1 MEVEEASGWWWWWS
15 TWSATAAAG
24 ACLLLVLLILLHVAA
39 RVADAL
45 WWRPRR
51 LEAHFAG
58 QGVRGPPYRLL
69 LGCVTEMVALMAAA
83 AAKPMSPPDSHDALP
98 RVLAFYHYWRKIYGP
113 MFLIWF
119 GPTPRLTVAEPELVR
134 EILLTRADAFDRY
147 EAHPIVR
154 QLEGDGLV
162 SLHDDKWALHRRVLT
177 PAFFPDNLNVR
188 ARRAVLPSPPPLLLA
203 FNLIAALSAINQWA
217 FFLDTDTCRV
227 LLHRSQRLAP
237 HVGRSVAA
245 LAERWRAMAASV
257 AGGEVEVDVA
267 EWFQAVAEEAITRA
281 TFGRSYDSG
290 RVVFRMQARLM
301 AFASEAFRKVL
312 VPGYRFLPTKKNRLS
327 WSLDREIRRGLVTL
341 IGHRSDEAEEEDE
354 VSEKGSNS
362 GFRDLLGL
370 MINAA
375 GGGKKKAIPVEDML
389 EECKTF
395 FFAGKQTT
403 TNLLTWA
410 TVLLAMHPE
419 WQERARRE
427 VLAVC
432 GADELPSK
440 EHLPKL
446 KTLGM
451 ILNETLRLY
460 PPAVATIRRAKR
472 DVTLGN
478 GLSVPRDTEL
488 LIPIMAMHHDAAFW
502 GDDATEFNPGRFSG
516 GAAKAAAHPLAFI
529 PFGLGSRMCIG
540 QNLALLEAK
549 ITLAIL
555 LQRFELARSPNYVH
569 APTVLMLLYPQY
581 GAPVIF
587 RPISSSVASD

>member
-1 MEVEEASGWWWWWS
+1 MGVVEEEASSGWW
-15 TWSATAAAG
+15 TWRAVAVAAAG
-24 ACLLLVLLILLHVAA
+24 ACLLLLHVAA

-51 LEAHFAG
+51 LEAHFAR

-69 LGCVTEMVALMAAA
+69 VGCVREMVALMAEAA
-83 AAKPMSPPDSHDALP
+83 ASPMSPPDSHNALP

-113 MFLIWF
+113 TFLIWF
-119 GPTPRLTVAEPELVR
+119 GPTPRLTVADPELVR
-134 EILLTRADAFDRY
+134 QILLTRADAFDRY
-147 EAHPIVR
+147 EAHPVVR
-154 QLEGDGLV
+154 KLEGDGLV
-162 SLHDDKWALHRRVLT
+162 SLHGDKWALHRRVLT
-177 PAFFPDNLNVR
+177 PGLYPDNLN
-188 ARRAVLPSPPPLLLA
+188 
-203 FNLIAALSAINQWA
+203 
-217 FFLDTDTCRV
+217 
-227 LLHRSQRLAP
+227 RLAP

-245 LAERWRAMAASV
+245 LAERWRAMASA

-267 EWFQAVAEEAITRA
+267 EWYQAVAEEAITRA

-327 WSLDREIRRGLVTL
+327 WRLDREIRRGLVTL
-341 IGHRSDEAEEEDE
+341 IGRRSNEAEEEDAE
-354 VSEKGSNS
+354 LNYKND

-370 MINAA
+370 MINA
-375 GGGKKKAIPVEDML
+375 GGKKEPAIPVEDML

-410 TVLLAMHPE
+410 TVLLAMHSD
-419 WQERARRE
+419 WQDRARRE

-472 DVTLGN
+472 DVTLG
-478 GLSVPRDTEL
+478 GLSIPRDTEL
-488 LIPIMAMHHDAAFW
+488 LIPIMAIHHDAKLW
-502 GDDATEFNPGRFSG
+502 GPDAAQFNPARFAN
-516 GAAKAAAHPLAFI
+516 GASRAATHPLAFV
-529 PFGLGSRMCIG
+529 PFGLGPRMCIG

-549 ITLAIL
+549 LTLAIV
-555 LQRFELARSPNYVH
+555 LQRFELTRSPSYVH

-587 RPISSSVASD
+587 RPVSSQPPVSD

>member
-1 MEVEEASGWWWWWS
+1 MEEEASSGWWW
-15 TWSATAAAG
+15 TWRAAAVAAAG
-24 ACLLLVLLILLHVAA
+24 ACLLLLHVAA

-51 LEAHFAG
+51 LEAHFAR

-69 LGCVTEMVALMAAA
+69 VGCVREMVALMAEA
-83 AAKPMSPPDSHDALP
+83 AAKPMSPPDSHNALP

-113 MFLIWF
+113 TFLIWF
-119 GPTPRLTVAEPELVR
+119 GPTPRLTVADPELVR

-147 EAHPIVR
+147 EAHPVVR

-162 SLHDDKWALHRRVLT
+162 SLHGDKWALHRRVLT
-177 PAFFPDNLNVR
+177 PAFYPDNLN
-188 ARRAVLPSPPPLLLA
+188 
-203 FNLIAALSAINQWA
+203 
-217 FFLDTDTCRV
+217 
-227 LLHRSQRLAP
+227 RLAP
-237 HVGRSVAA
+237 QVGRSVAA
-245 LAERWRAMAASV
+245 LAERWRVMASAG
-257 AGGEVEVDVA
+257 GGEVEVDVA
-267 EWFQAVAEEAITRA
+267 EWYQAVAEEAITRA

-327 WSLDREIRRGLVTL
+327 WRLDREIRRGLVTL
-341 IGHRSDEAEEEDE
+341 IGRRSDEADVDEDAE
-354 VSEKGSNS
+354 LNDKVGN

-375 GGGKKKAIPVEDML
+375 GKKAEAPAIPVEDML

-410 TVLLAMHPE
+410 TVLLAMHPD
-419 WQERARRE
+419 WQDRARRE

-451 ILNETLRLY
+451 ILYETLRLY

-472 DVTLGN
+472 DVTLGE
-478 GLSVPRDTEL
+478 LAIPCDTEL
-488 LIPIMAMHHDAAFW
+488 LIPIMAIHHDPKFW
-502 GDDATEFNPGRFSG
+502 GPDATQFNPARFAG
-516 GAAKAAAHPLAFI
+516 GAARAAKHPLAFI
-529 PFGLGSRMCIG
+529 PFGLGPRMCIG
-540 QNLALLEAK
+540 QNLALLESK
-549 ITLAIL
+549 LTLAIV
-555 LQRFELARSPNYVH
+555 LQRFELTRSPSYVH

-587 RPISSSVASD
+587 RPVSSQPSVSN